1 MLNRRPLVDR
11 IIRRNLLAAPF
22 PRTSSPTTVERDT
35 GAQDSVAVAL
45 KPVELAAA
53 ALKPP

>member
-11 IIRRNLLAAPF
+11 IIRRNLLAAPS